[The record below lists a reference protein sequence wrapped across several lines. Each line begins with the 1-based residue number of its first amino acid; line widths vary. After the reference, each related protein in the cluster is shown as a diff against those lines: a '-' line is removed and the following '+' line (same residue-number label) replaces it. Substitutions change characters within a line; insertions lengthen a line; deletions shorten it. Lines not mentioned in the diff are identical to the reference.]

1 MGKKRNYTPET
12 IQQIVDLHK
21 SGLSVP
27 AIAEKLSLPYTS
39 VRAILIRGSI
49 NEPAP
54 LPLNTKD
61 IEEAYS
67 FYNYCQ
73 ISGFDSEAT
82 AIFCRQRQLSID
94 ELKKFGSW
102 YKLTMT
108 VVSKAHLEDKNS
120 QFKALTNEIGLYKQK
135 SCEYE
140 KALAQYAC
148 EKLNFKERQLES
160 QKEIKDL
167 KAANKSLQQVEVEL
181 ELIKKVQAILG
192 Q

>member
-1 MGKKRNYTPET
+1 
-12 IQQIVDLHK
+12 
-21 SGLSVP
+21 
-27 AIAEKLSLPYTS
+27 
-39 VRAILIRGSI
+39 
-49 NEPAP
+49 
-54 LPLNTKD
+54 
-61 IEEAYS
+61 
-67 FYNYCQ
+67 
-73 ISGFDSEAT
+73 
-82 AIFCRQRQLSID
+82 
-94 ELKKFGSW
+94 
-102 YKLTMT
+102 MT

-120 QFKALTNEIGLYKQK
+120 QFKALTNEIAFYKQK

-167 KAANKSLQQVEVEL
+167 KATNKSLQQVEVEL